1 MRRVILLVTLL
12 LFSTAVPTTLA
23 TSARALDC
31 SEASGSGA
39 WVLPDQDCIMFDLGS
54 IVPGDTIQFGFD
66 SDVEVDVLMFSA
78 AGYAVY
84 SNDQSYRSAN
94 VWSETGT
101 LELLNGTADWRWS
114 APEDR
119 SQTSWILII
128 DNLDHPQDDNQGA
141 LGGSV
146 ASGSITYGPATI
158 RSWTLHDALTLLDTD
173 EGMDLAGPFSF
184 MEGTQVLIETFAI
197 DGTPDVFLMTQQQ
210 RDLYLQDSSNDFRI
224 SDTEILSI
232 TTSSSRSW
240 SVPSVHADQPLY
252 LMIDNTASPN
262 GGGSGADSAR
272 VGVVLSILP
281 VVDAVLT
288 STTDLLKVD
297 VGQIVNI
304 DASGSP
310 DDWNQIVEN
319 GYVWDTALSDCATS
333 TTGSSVDLCWT
344 TEGVR
349 TVEVTI
355 DSTDGRSATSSV
367 QVTVVDQ
374 TNPTAEILVSGIIDR
389 GVGESFTISARST
402 DNGFVQ
408 KEEWFVDGLLEQSSN
423 GSGSSFTYSFDAAS
437 DVGPHT
443 VTLVVHDGAGN
454 TQEDSADI
462 AVSDVTAPIINNVT
476 GPTSQKYGAIATFSA
491 TASDPE
497 DSELNFTWD
506 FDSTVD
512 SDGNGIPDD
521 DVDGN
526 GSSVEIEF
534 ASAGSRFV
542 ICTATNNAGLSTSKS
557 TSITILNPDTED
569 TGSGFPHGA
578 LLATLLF
585 TIIPFAIAVG
595 ILLWRRSTNQ
605 LAARLLAE
613 RRAEEEAAASAP
625 PPTAEEQ
632 AAMFA
637 SRSNGDDFASIAGIA
652 QRDYSP
658 ATSTQSDSHGSP
670 VLDDLFSED
679 DKMEDAPAVETTVV
693 DNRVTSNPSIDTPD
707 VSTPTPTPSKLG
719 IEIPDFDTH
728 SPSSAP
734 SSASP
739 EAQTSDSLMVEA
751 TCTSCESRFKVE
763 LPSGLSSGRTACP
776 SCGEIQTVSR

>member
-1 MRRVILLVTLL
+1 MRQVILLVTVL
-12 LFSTAVPTTLA
+12 LFSAAVPTTLA
-23 TSARALDC
+23 TSARTLDC
-31 SEASGSGA
+31 SDASGDGA

-54 IVPGDTIQFGFD
+54 ITPGDTIQFGFD

-94 VWSETGT
+94 VWSEAGT
-101 LELLNGTADWRWS
+101 LELLNGTADWRWT

-128 DNLDHPQDDNQGA
+128 DNLDHPQDDGQGA
-141 LGGSV
+141 LGGSA
-146 ASGSITYGPATI
+146 ASGSIAYGPATI
-158 RSWTLHDALTLLDTD
+158 RSWTLHDTLTLLDTD
-173 EGMDLAGPFSF
+173 EGVDLAGPFSF

-197 DGTPDVFLMTQQQ
+197 DGAPDVFLMTQQQ

-240 SVPSVHADQPLY
+240 SVPSVHADQPLH
-252 LMIDNTASPN
+252 LMVDNTASPN
-262 GGGSGADSAR
+262 GGGSGAVSAR

-288 STTDLLKVD
+288 STADLLKVD

-319 GYVWDTALSDCATS
+319 GYVWDTALADCATS

-349 TVEVTI
+349 TVEVTV
-355 DSTDGRSATSSV
+355 DSIDGRSATNSL

-389 GVGESFTISARST
+389 GVGESFTITARST

-408 KEEWFVDGLLEQSSN
+408 KEEWFVDGLLEKSSN
-423 GSGSSFTYSFDAAS
+423 GSGSSFTHSFDDVS

-454 TQEDSADI
+454 TQEDTADI
-462 AVSDVTAPIINNVT
+462 EVSDVTAPIIDNVT
-476 GPTSQKYGAIATFSA
+476 GPASKEYGAIATFSA

-526 GSSVEIEF
+526 GSMVEIQF
-534 ASAGSRFV
+534 TSAGSRFV
-542 ICTATNNAGLSTSKS
+542 ICTATNDAGLSTSKS
-557 TSITILNPDTED
+557 TSITILNPDAED
-569 TGSGFPHGA
+569 TGSGFPHGT
-578 LLATLLF
+578 LFVTLLF
-585 TIIPFAIAVG
+585 TIIPFVIAVG

-613 RRAEEEAAASAP
+613 RQAEEEAAASAP

-637 SRSNGDDFASIAGIA
+637 SRSNGEDFASIAGIA
-652 QRDYSP
+652 QRDYSST
-658 ATSTQSDSHGSP
+658 TSTESDSRSSP
-670 VLDDLFSED
+670 VLDDLFSD
-679 DKMEDAPAVETTVV
+679 DDEVPDVETKAI
-693 DNRVTSNPSIDTPD
+693 DNASNSATSAEMSG
-707 VSTPTPTPSKLG
+707 VSTPNPAPSRLG
-719 IEIPDFDTH
+719 IEIPDFDTDSTA
-728 SPSSAP
+728 SPSS
-734 SSASP
+734 SSEVQS
-739 EAQTSDSLMVEA
+739 SDSLMVQA
-751 TCTSCESRFKVE
+751 TCTSCEARFKVE
-763 LPSGLSSGRTACP
+763 LPSGRSSGRTACP
-776 SCGEIQTVSR
+776 SCGDIQTVSR